1 MARRKGAPGPA
12 HLREEHAIRA
22 NEACN
27 SCGKV
32 LGYLRYTRRDAP
44 GEWCSRLCRDGDIAV
59 AKHDASRKGRCLHCN
74 LILPKERR
82 ADSKFCDST
91 CERNARR
98 AKEGLRESAIA
109 A

>member
-1 MARRKGAPGPA
+1 MKLTSEQQRAL
-12 HLREEHAIRA
+12 LREHAVCA
-22 NEACN
+22 NEACDA
-27 SCGKV
+27 CGQV
-32 LGYLRYTRRDAP
+32 LGYLRYTRKDEP

-59 AKHDASRKGRCLHCN
+59 AKHAASRKGRCFHCN
-74 LILPKERR
+74 LVLPKERR

-98 AKEGLRESAIA
+98 AKESLRESLIA